1 MLLACGVCGA
11 HAGNL
16 VYVGAGVVRDKLSD
30 ITTAD
35 GFTLSDI
42 DRTSWKVL
50 VGLRPI
56 SPLAV
61 EANYIDLGGQ
71 TNNFVDAETH
81 AQYKAFAGYA
91 VGFLPIPVPFLD
103 VFGKAGLAR
112 WQSDGSTVGIAGPA
126 NLISFSDR
134 GTEFAWGGGAG
145 VHIGKVGARLE
156 YESFRVANTNGA
168 RIISLDVI
176 LRL

>member
-1 MLLACGVCGA
+1 MRPHSACRCAGTWERAPTGTRRTEAPSNRAPGCVTGKSNSGRPSIRRLPSAMLLACGVCGA

-16 VYVGAGVVRDKLSD
+16 VYVGAGVVRDKLSN

-56 SPLAV
+56 SLLAV

-81 AQYKAFAGYA
+81 AHYKAFAGYA
-91 VGFLPIPVPFLD
+91 VGLLPIPVPLLG
-103 VFGKAGLAR
+103 VFGNAAPAR
-112 WQSDGSTVGIAGPA
+112 WQA
-126 NLISFSDR
+126 
-134 GTEFAWGGGAG
+134 
-145 VHIGKVGARLE
+145 AR
-156 YESFRVANTNGA
+156 R
-168 RIISLDVI
+168 
-176 LRL
+176 

>member
-1 MLLACGVCGA
+1 CVTVKSNSGRPSMRRPLSAMLLACGVCGA

-81 AQYKAFAGYA
+81 AHYKAFAGYA
-91 VGFLPIPVPFLD
+91 VGFCRFRCPSST
-103 VFGKAGLAR
+103 GSAR
-112 WQSDGSTVGIAGPA
+112 PA
-126 NLISFSDR
+126 WR
-134 GTEFAWGGGAG
+134 PG
-145 VHIGKVGARLE
+145 RP
-156 YESFRVANTNGA
+156 
-168 RIISLDVI
+168 
-176 LRL
+176 